1 MAPRP
6 PQEPAFGRLTR
17 RGDFVAAARGRRAS
31 TGLLTLQCLARAGA
45 PSAAPRLGLTVTKK
59 TGGAVERNRM
69 RRRLRAALRQIAPMA
84 ARPGHD
90 YVIVAREGIL
100 GAAFD
105 HLLTDLKSVFRRV
118 HVPEQKA
125 RPS

>member
-1 MAPRP
+1 M
-6 PQEPAFGRLTR
+6 
-17 RGDFVAAARGRRAS
+17 
-31 TGLLTLQCLARAGA
+31 
-45 PSAAPRLGLTVTKK
+45 PRLGLTVTKK